1 MKHLLSLIMILFA
14 GTLLIVSFTGCS
26 KESED
31 KLAANS
37 PCDTTAV
44 KYSTGVVPILQNN
57 CYPCHGASSNS
68 GSGGIILEGYNNI
81 KVYVNQGYVAGNVSH
96 SPGFVAMPYGLPKLP
111 DCEVNTIVAW
121 VHQGALNN

>member
-1 MKHLLSLIMILFA
+1 MKRFLPLVIL
-14 GTLLIVSFTGCS
+14 LLICAFLVVSFTGCS

-31 KLAANS
+31 KLAAL
-37 PCDTTAV
+37 CDTTAV

-81 KVYVNQGYVAGNVSH
+81 KVYVNQGYVVGNVTH
-96 SPGFVAMPYGLPKLP
+96 APGFVGMPYGLPKLP

>member
-1 MKHLLSLIMILFA
+1 MILFVS
-14 GTLLIVSFTGCS
+14 TLMLSFAGCS

-31 KLAANS
+31 KLVSNA

-44 KYSTGVVPILQNN
+44 KYSTAVVPILQQS

-68 GSGGIILEGYNNI
+68 GSGGITLEGYNNI
-81 KVYVNQGYVAGNVSH
+81 KVYINQGYVVGNVTH
-96 SPGFVAMPYGLPKLP
+96 AAGFVAMPYGQPKLP

>member
-1 MKHLLSLIMILFA
+1 MKRLFPFAIVLLFISLTLSFA
-14 GTLLIVSFTGCS
+14 GCS

-31 KLAANS
+31 KLAVNH

-44 KYSTGVVPILQNN
+44 KYSTGVVPILQDN
-57 CYPCHGASSNS
+57 CYSCHGASSNS

-81 KVYVNQGYVAGNVSH
+81 KAYVNQGYVVGNVTH
-96 SPGFVAMPYGLPKLP
+96 AAGFAAMPYQLPKLP